1 MLGEKKQ
8 LIAKRDLY
16 TDPTFPASDTSI
28 FFDYCTPLAQFR
40 GEISW
45 LRPKDI
51 CSTPR
56 LFSNNLQDV
65 QVKQGILGDCW
76 FLCACVALQKSKY
89 LLNKVIPPG
98 QPSWTDESYQG
109 CFTCRV
115 WQFGH
120 WVEVTID
127 DRLPCL
133 GGKLCFSQCQTEDL
147 FWLPL
152 LEKAYAKVHG
162 SYEQLWAGQVADALV
177 DLTGGIAERW
187 TLKGPGRNMEK
198 EKTGMVLE
206 KAVFRKLMNLKEQCV
221 ISCSV
226 LNSRQ
231 GASELGEFHAFI
243 VIDVLSLSEVSGKE
257 IFLLRIRNPWGRRCW
272 RGPWCEG
279 GQGWSQLDPVVASE
293 LLSQIQEGEFW
304 VDEEEFFREFD
315 EITMGFP
322 VNEEGQLQ
330 SLYTEKVLYHSQ
342 NLFGSWVRGQS
353 AGGCRNNSSFPTN
366 PKFWLRVCEKS
377 EVCIALL
384 QKHRKY
390 SADWAGRIQNLTHLA
405 EENLSLTE
413 GTQGKNYQA
422 VGLHVW
428 KVEKKRFN
436 LPKTL
441 SAPPVVGTVCHSYD
455 REVHVC
461 CDLSPGFYLVVPS
474 TFLKDAVGNF
484 LLRVFSTGRISLSEL
499 KPPPTDAALCEELPA
514 GEWETVQLH
523 GCWKNGQ
530 SAGGSRNF
538 PSFHLNPCFPL
549 SIPAGPGKSS
559 VKVTLRQ
566 HCQDSKC
573 RPIGFHIFQVPNSS
587 WKPHTSSFLHL
598 EPLVSCV
605 PHCYSQEV
613 SQLCRLPAGSYVII
627 PSTYLP
633 NTEGNFTVVIAT
645 KIDRNRCGLGFQQ
658 EAHSQ
663 PGDTWTSIARS
674 KLYIFNFSCS
684 KGITKASPRPIYELI
699 WEVLY

>member
-1 MLGEKKQ
+1 MLGEKKP
-8 LIAKRDLY
+8 LMVARDLY

-51 CSTPR
+51 CSSPR

-65 QVKQGILGDCW
+65 PVKQGILGDCW

-89 LLNKVIPPG
+89 LLEKVIPPG

-133 GGKLCFSQCQTEDL
+133 GGKLCFSQCQKEDL

-187 TLKGPGRNMEK
+187 TLKGPGKSVEK

-206 KAVFRKLMNLKEQCV
+206 KAVFRRLMNLKEQCV

-243 VIDVLSLSEVSGKE
+243 VIDTLNLSEVSGKE

-272 RGPWCEG
+272 KGPWCEG
-279 GQGWSQLDPVVASE
+279 GPGWNQLDPVVASE

-315 EITMGFP
+315 EITVGFP

-366 PKFWLRVCEKS
+366 PKFWLRVCESS

-384 QKHRKY
+384 QKCRKY
-390 SADWAGRIQNLTHLA
+390 STDWAGRIQNP
-405 EENLSLTE
+405 SLTE
-413 GTQGKNYQA
+413 GIQGKNYQA

-441 SAPPVVGTVCHSYD
+441 SAPPVVG
-455 REVHVC
+455 
-461 CDLSPGFYLVVPS
+461 
-474 TFLKDAVGNF
+474 
-484 LLRVFSTGRISLSEL
+484 
-499 KPPPTDAALCEELPA
+499 
-514 GEWETVQLH
+514 
-523 GCWKNGQ
+523 
-530 SAGGSRNF
+530 
-538 PSFHLNPCFPL
+538 
-549 SIPAGPGKSS
+549 PGKSN

-566 HCQDSKC
+566 HCLDSKC
-573 RPIGFHIFQVPNSS
+573 CPIGFHIFQVPNSS
-587 WKPHTSSFLHL
+587 WKPQTTSFLHL

-613 SQLCRLPAGSYVII
+613 SRLCRLPAGSYVII

-645 KIDRNRCGLGFQQ
+645 KIDRKRIHSHETLGQVLQ
-658 EAHSQ
+658 EVSF
-663 PGDTWTSIARS
+663 TTVM
-674 KLYIFNFSCS
+674 K
-684 KGITKASPRPIYELI
+684 K
-699 WEVLY
+699 

>member
-1 MLGEKKQ
+1 MLGEKRQ
-8 LIAKRDLY
+8 LIVKRDLY

-187 TLKGPGRNMEK
+187 TLKGPERNMEK

-206 KAVFRKLMNLKEQCV
+206 KAVFRRLMNLKEQCV

-226 LNSRQ
+226 LSSRQ

-243 VIDVLSLSEVSGKE
+243 VIDMLNLSEVSGKE

-315 EITMGFP
+315 EVTMGFP

-342 NLFGSWVRGQS
+342 NLFGSWVRGRS

-390 SADWAGRIQNLTHLA
+390 SADWAGRIKNLTRLA

-441 SAPPVVGTVCHSYD
+441 SAPPVVGTICHSYD

-499 KPPPTDAALCEELPA
+499 KPPPTDAALCEEL
-514 GEWETVQLH
+514 
-523 GCWKNGQ
+523 
-530 SAGGSRNF
+530 
-538 PSFHLNPCFPL
+538 
-549 SIPAGPGKSS
+549 PAGPGKSS

-645 KIDRNRCGLGFQQ
+645 KIDRKRIHSRETLGQVLQ
-658 EAHSQ
+658 EISF
-663 PGDTWTSIARS
+663 TTVMKR
-674 KLYIFNFSCS
+674 
-684 KGITKASPRPIYELI
+684 
-699 WEVLY
+699 

>member
-8 LIAKRDLY
+8 LTVKRDLY
-16 TDPTFPASDTSI
+16 ADPTFPASDASI
-28 FFDYCTPLAQFR
+28 FFNYCTPLAQFR

-45 LRPKDI
+45 LRPQDI

-98 QPSWTDESYQG
+98 QPSWTDESYRG

-187 TLKGPGRNMEK
+187 TLKDPGRNVEK
-198 EKTGMVLE
+198 EKTGMVLKKE
-206 KAVFRKLMNLKEQCV
+206 LFRRLMNLKEQCV

-243 VIDVLSLSEVSGKE
+243 VIDMLNLSEVSGKE
-257 IFLLRIRNPWGRRCW
+257 IVLLRIRNPWGRRCW
-272 RGPWCEG
+272 KGPWCEG

-322 VNEEGQLQ
+322 INEEGQLQ

-390 SADWAGRIQNLTHLA
+390 SADWAGRIQNLTHLV
-405 EENLSLTE
+405 EKNLSLTE
-413 GTQGKNYQA
+413 GMQVKNYQA

-441 SAPPVVGTVCHSYD
+441 SAPPVVGTICHSYD

-461 CDLSPGFYLVVPS
+461 CDLSPGYYLVVPS
-474 TFLKDAVGNF
+474 TFLKDAVGHF
-484 LLRVFSTGRISLSEL
+484 LLRVFSTGRISLSEV
-499 KPPPTDAALCEELPA
+499 KPPPPDAALSEELPA
-514 GEWETVQLH
+514 GEWETVQLQ

-538 PSFHLNPCFPL
+538 PSFHINPCFPL

-587 WKPHTSSFLHL
+587 WKPNTSSFLHL

-645 KIDRNRCGLGFQQ
+645 KIDRKRIHSRETLGQVLQ
-658 EAHSQ
+658 EVSF
-663 PGDTWTSIARS
+663 TTVM
-674 KLYIFNFSCS
+674 K
-684 KGITKASPRPIYELI
+684 K
-699 WEVLY
+699 

>member
-8 LIAKRDLY
+8 LIVKRDLY

-28 FFDYCTPLAQFR
+28 FFDYSTPLAQFR

-56 LFSNNLQDV
+56 LFSSNLQDV

-89 LLNKVIPPG
+89 VLNKVIPPG
-98 QPSWTDESYQG
+98 QPSWTDETYQG

-187 TLKGPGRNMEK
+187 TLKSPGRNMEK
-198 EKTGMVLE
+198 EKSGMVLE
-206 KAVFRKLMNLKEQCV
+206 KDVFRRLMNLKEQCV
-221 ISCSV
+221 ITCSV
-226 LNSRQ
+226 LDSRQ

-243 VIDVLSLSEVSGKE
+243 VIDMLNVSEVSGKE

-279 GQGWSQLDPVVASE
+279 GQGWSQLDPVIASK

-330 SLYTEKVLYHSQ
+330 SLSTGKVLYHSQ

-390 SADWAGRIQNLTHLA
+390 HADWAGRIKNLTHLV

-413 GTQGKNYQA
+413 GIQGKNYQA

-441 SAPPVVGTVCHSYD
+441 STPPVVGTVCHSYD

-499 KPPPTDAALCEELPA
+499 KPPPTDSTLCEEL
-514 GEWETVQLH
+514 
-523 GCWKNGQ
+523 
-530 SAGGSRNF
+530 
-538 PSFHLNPCFPL
+538 
-549 SIPAGPGKSS
+549 PAGPGKSS

-566 HCQDSKC
+566 HCQNSKC

-613 SQLCRLPAGSYVII
+613 SQLCRLPAGSYLII

-633 NTEGNFTVVIAT
+633 DTEGDFTVVIAT
-645 KIDRNRCGLGFQQ
+645 KIDRKRI
-658 EAHSQ
+658 HSQ
-663 PGDTWTSIARS
+663 ETLGQVLQENQHCTANHNVPQFLKNTSEEYVHVLIQATSFGRKPGNVGHTSRTPKYTGIEKVQACI
-674 KLYIFNFSCS
+674 LHCQSCC
-684 KGITKASPRPIYELI
+684 
-699 WEVLY
+699 

>member
-1 MLGEKKQ
+1 MLGETKPVVV
-8 LIAKRDLY
+8 KRDLY
-16 TDPTFPASDTSI
+16 TDPAFPASDTSL
-28 FFDYCTPLAQFR
+28 FFDCCTPLAQFR
-40 GEISW
+40 GQISW

-98 QPSWTDESYQG
+98 QPSWADDSYRG

-115 WQFGH
+115 WQFGR
-120 WVEVTID
+120 WVDVTID

-187 TLKGPGRNMEK
+187 TLKGPGRNVEK
-198 EKTGMVLE
+198 EKTGTVLE
-206 KAVFRKLMNLKEQCV
+206 KAVFRRLMNLKEQCV

-226 LNSRQ
+226 LDSRQ
-231 GASELGEFHAFI
+231 GTSERGEFHAFI
-243 VIDVLSLSEVSGKE
+243 VIDVLNLSEASGRE

-272 RGPWCEG
+272 SGPWCEG
-279 GQGWSQLDPVVASE
+279 GQGWSRLDPAVASE

-330 SLYTEKVLYHSQ
+330 SLYSEKVLYHSQ

-384 QKHRKY
+384 QKHREY
-390 SADWAGRIQNLTHLA
+390 RADWAGRRRNLAHLA
-405 EENLSLTE
+405 EEKLCLTE
-413 GTQGKNYQA
+413 GIQGKNYQA

-461 CDLSPGFYLVVPS
+461 SDLSPGFYLVVPS

-499 KPPPTDAALCEELPA
+499 KPPPRDAALCEELP
-514 GEWETVQLH
+514 
-523 GCWKNGQ
+523 
-530 SAGGSRNF
+530 
-538 PSFHLNPCFPL
+538 P
-549 SIPAGPGKSS
+549 GPGKSS

-573 RPIGFHIFQVPNSS
+573 RPIGFHIFQVPDSS
-587 WKPHTSSFLHL
+587 WEPHSSYVQL

-605 PHCYSQEV
+605 PHCHAQEV
-613 SQLCRLPAGSYVII
+613 TRLCQLPAGSYVIV

-633 NTEGNFTVVIAT
+633 NTEGSFTVVIAT
-645 KIDRNRCGLGFQQ
+645 KIDRKHIHSRETLGQVLQ
-658 EAHSQ
+658 EMSF
-663 PGDTWTSIARS
+663 TTIMKR
-674 KLYIFNFSCS
+674 
-684 KGITKASPRPIYELI
+684 
-699 WEVLY
+699 

>member
-8 LIAKRDLY
+8 LMVKRDLY

-51 CSTPR
+51 CSSPR
-56 LFSNNLQDV
+56 LFSNNVQDV

-187 TLKGPGRNMEK
+187 TLKDPGKNMEK

-206 KAVFRKLMNLKEQCV
+206 KAVFRRLMNLKEQCV

-243 VIDVLSLSEVSGKE
+243 VIDTLNLFEVSGKE

-272 RGPWCEG
+272 KGPWCEG
-279 GQGWSQLDPVVASE
+279 GQGWNQLDPVVASE
-293 LLSQIQEGEFW
+293 LLSQIGEGEFW

-322 VNEEGQLQ
+322 VNEEGRLQ

-366 PKFWLRVCEKS
+366 PKFWLRVCETS

-390 SADWAGRIQNLTHLA
+390 STDWAGRIQNPTHLA
-405 EENLSLTE
+405 EENPSLTE
-413 GTQGKNYQA
+413 GIQGKNYQA

-441 SAPPVVGTVCHSYD
+441 SAPPVVGTICHSYD

-538 PSFHLNPCFPL
+538 PSFHINPCFPL
-549 SIPAGPGKSS
+549 SVPAGPGKSS
-559 VKVTLRQ
+559 VKVTLHQ

-573 RPIGFHIFQVPNSS
+573 RPIGFHIFQ
-587 WKPHTSSFLHL
+587 
-598 EPLVSCV
+598 
-605 PHCYSQEV
+605 EV
-613 SQLCRLPAGSYVII
+613 SRLCRLPAGRYVII

-645 KIDRNRCGLGFQQ
+645 KIDRKRIQSQETLGQVLQEVGHTSRTIKIHWSKESPGLYLTLPVLLLSTLPR
-658 EAHSQ
+658 A
-663 PGDTWTSIARS
+663 
-674 KLYIFNFSCS
+674 LYGTMQMVC
-684 KGITKASPRPIYELI
+684 
-699 WEVLY
+699 

>member
-8 LIAKRDLY
+8 LIVKRDLY

-45 LRPKDI
+45 LRPQDI

-187 TLKGPGRNMEK
+187 TLKGPERNMEK

-206 KAVFRKLMNLKEQCV
+206 KAVFRRLMNLKEQCV

-226 LNSRQ
+226 LSSRQ

-243 VIDVLSLSEVSGKE
+243 VIDMLSVSEVSGKE

-315 EITMGFP
+315 EVTMGFP

-342 NLFGSWVRGQS
+342 NLFGSWVRGRS

-390 SADWAGRIQNLTHLA
+390 SADWAGRIKNLSRLA
-405 EENLSLTE
+405 EGNLSLTE

-441 SAPPVVGTVCHSYD
+441 STPPVVGTICHSYD

-499 KPPPTDAALCEELPA
+499 KPPPTDAALCEEL
-514 GEWETVQLH
+514 
-523 GCWKNGQ
+523 
-530 SAGGSRNF
+530 
-538 PSFHLNPCFPL
+538 
-549 SIPAGPGKSS
+549 PAGPGKSS

-645 KIDRNRCGLGFQQ
+645 KIDRKRIHSRETLGQVLQ
-658 EAHSQ
+658 EISF
-663 PGDTWTSIARS
+663 TTVMKR
-674 KLYIFNFSCS
+674 
-684 KGITKASPRPIYELI
+684 
-699 WEVLY
+699 

>member
-8 LIAKRDLY
+8 LIVKRDLY

-28 FFDYCTPLAQFR
+28 FFDFSTPLAQFR

-56 LFSNNLQDV
+56 LFSSNLQDV

-187 TLKGPGRNMEK
+187 TLKSPGRNMEK
-198 EKTGMVLE
+198 EKSGIVLE
-206 KAVFRKLMNLKEQCV
+206 KDVFRRLMNLKEQCV

-226 LNSRQ
+226 LDSRQ

-243 VIDVLSLSEVSGKE
+243 VIDMLNLSEVSGKE

-279 GQGWSQLDPVVASE
+279 GQGWSQLDPVVASK

-322 VNEEGQLQ
+322 VNAEGQLQ
-330 SLYTEKVLYHSQ
+330 SLSTGQVLYHSQ

-384 QKHRKY
+384 QKRRKY
-390 SADWAGRIQNLTHLA
+390 HADWAGRIKNLTHLA
-405 EENLSLTE
+405 EENLPLTE
-413 GTQGKNYQA
+413 GIQGKNYQA

-441 SAPPVVGTVCHSYD
+441 STPPVVGTVCHSYD

-499 KPPPTDAALCEELPA
+499 KPPPADDTLCEEL
-514 GEWETVQLH
+514 
-523 GCWKNGQ
+523 
-530 SAGGSRNF
+530 
-538 PSFHLNPCFPL
+538 
-549 SIPAGPGKSS
+549 PAGPGKSS

-587 WKPHTSSFLHL
+587 WKPRTSSFLHL

-613 SQLCRLPAGSYVII
+613 SQLCRLPAGSYLII

-633 NTEGNFTVVIAT
+633 DTEGDFTVVIAT
-645 KIDRNRCGLGFQQ
+645 KIDRKRIQSRETLGQVLQ
-658 EAHSQ
+658 ENQHCTARHNVPQVLKDTSEEYVHVLIRATSFERK
-663 PGDTWTSIARS
+663 PGNAFLQHQNSCVILTVWYLTKHICR
-674 KLYIFNFSCS
+674 KLSNSMS
-684 KGITKASPRPIYELI
+684 NLLLP
-699 WEVLY
+699 

>member
-8 LIAKRDLY
+8 LIVKRDLY

-206 KAVFRKLMNLKEQCV
+206 KAVFRRLMNLKEQCV

-226 LNSRQ
+226 LSSRQ

-243 VIDVLSLSEVSGKE
+243 VIDILNLSEVSGKE

-315 EITMGFP
+315 EVTMGFP

-342 NLFGSWVRGQS
+342 NLFGSWVRGRS

-390 SADWAGRIQNLTHLA
+390 SADWAGRIKNLTCLA

-441 SAPPVVGTVCHSYD
+441 SAPPVVGTICHSYD

-499 KPPPTDAALCEELPA
+499 KPPPTDAALCEEL
-514 GEWETVQLH
+514 
-523 GCWKNGQ
+523 
-530 SAGGSRNF
+530 
-538 PSFHLNPCFPL
+538 
-549 SIPAGPGKSS
+549 PAGPGKSS

-645 KIDRNRCGLGFQQ
+645 KIDRKRIHSRETLGQVLQ
-658 EAHSQ
+658 EISF
-663 PGDTWTSIARS
+663 TTVMKR
-674 KLYIFNFSCS
+674 
-684 KGITKASPRPIYELI
+684 
-699 WEVLY
+699 

>member
-1 MLGEKKQ
+1 MLGETKPVVV
-8 LIAKRDLY
+8 KRDLY
-16 TDPTFPASDTSI
+16 TDPAFPASDTSL
-28 FFDYCTPLAQFR
+28 FFDCCTPLAQFR
-40 GEISW
+40 GQISW

-98 QPSWTDESYQG
+98 QPSWADDSYRG

-115 WQFGH
+115 WQFGR
-120 WVEVTID
+120 WVDVTID

-187 TLKGPGRNMEK
+187 TLKGPGRNVEK
-198 EKTGMVLE
+198 EKTGTVLE
-206 KAVFRKLMNLKEQCV
+206 KAVFRRLMNLKEQCV

-226 LNSRQ
+226 LDSRQ
-231 GASELGEFHAFI
+231 GTSERGEFHAFI
-243 VIDVLSLSEVSGKE
+243 VIDVLNLSEASGRE

-272 RGPWCEG
+272 SGPWCEG
-279 GQGWSQLDPVVASE
+279 GQGWSRLDPAVASE

-330 SLYTEKVLYHSQ
+330 SLYSEKVLYHSQ

-384 QKHRKY
+384 QKHREY
-390 SADWAGRIQNLTHLA
+390 RADWAGRRRNLAHLA
-405 EENLSLTE
+405 EEKLCLTE
-413 GTQGKNYQA
+413 GIQGKNYQA

-461 CDLSPGFYLVVPS
+461 SDLSPGFYLVVPS

-499 KPPPTDAALCEELPA
+499 KPPPRDAALCEELP
-514 GEWETVQLH
+514 
-523 GCWKNGQ
+523 
-530 SAGGSRNF
+530 
-538 PSFHLNPCFPL
+538 P
-549 SIPAGPGKSS
+549 GPGKSS

-573 RPIGFHIFQVPNSS
+573 RPIGFHIFQERPPDRGGTQSAVKN
-587 WKPHTSSFLHL
+587 KCIRLQRGRVRLENRKSF
-598 EPLVSCV
+598 
-605 PHCYSQEV
+605 
-613 SQLCRLPAGSYVII
+613 
-627 PSTYLP
+627 
-633 NTEGNFTVVIAT
+633 
-645 KIDRNRCGLGFQQ
+645 
-658 EAHSQ
+658 
-663 PGDTWTSIARS
+663 
-674 KLYIFNFSCS
+674 
-684 KGITKASPRPIYELI
+684 
-699 WEVLY
+699 

>member
-8 LIAKRDLY
+8 LMVARDLY

-28 FFDYCTPLAQFR
+28 FFNYCTPLAQFR

-51 CSTPR
+51 CSSPR

-187 TLKGPGRNMEK
+187 TLKGPGKNVEK
-198 EKTGMVLE
+198 GKTGMVLE
-206 KAVFRKLMNLKEQCV
+206 KAMFRRLMNLKEQCV

-243 VIDVLSLSEVSGKE
+243 VIDTLNLSEVSGKE

-272 RGPWCEG
+272 KGPWCEG
-279 GQGWSQLDPVVASE
+279 GQGWNQLDPVIASE

-315 EITMGFP
+315 EITVGFP

-366 PKFWLRVCEKS
+366 PKFWLRVWESS

-390 SADWAGRIQNLTHLA
+390 STDWAGRIQHPTRLA
-405 EENLSLTE
+405 EENPSLTE
-413 GTQGKNYQA
+413 GIQGKNYQA

-484 LLRVFSTGRISLSEL
+484 LLRVFSTGRISLRTREKQCESH
-499 KPPPTDAALCEELPA
+499 PPSALP
-514 GEWETVQLH
+514 
-523 GCWKNGQ
+523 GQ
-530 SAGGSRNF
+530 QVLSYRF
-538 PSFHLNPCFPL
+538 PYFPG
-549 SIPAGPGKSS
+549 A
-559 VKVTLRQ
+559 
-566 HCQDSKC
+566 
-573 RPIGFHIFQVPNSS
+573 
-587 WKPHTSSFLHL
+587 
-598 EPLVSCV
+598 
-605 PHCYSQEV
+605 
-613 SQLCRLPAGSYVII
+613 
-627 PSTYLP
+627 
-633 NTEGNFTVVIAT
+633 
-645 KIDRNRCGLGFQQ
+645 
-658 EAHSQ
+658 
-663 PGDTWTSIARS
+663 
-674 KLYIFNFSCS
+674 
-684 KGITKASPRPIYELI
+684 
-699 WEVLY
+699 

>member
-1 MLGEKKQ
+1 MKMLGDTVQSATKGN
-8 LIAKRDLY
+8 LY
-16 TDPTFPASDTSI
+16 KDPTFPARDTSI
-28 FFDYCTPLAQFR
+28 FFNYSTPLSQFR

-45 LRPKDI
+45 LRPQEI
-51 CSTPR
+51 CSTPH
-56 LFSNNLQDV
+56 LFSDNMQEV

-89 LLNKVIPPG
+89 LLTKVIPPG
-98 QPSWTDESYQG
+98 QPSWTDETYTG
-109 CFTCRV
+109 CFTCQV

-133 GGKLCFSQCQTEDL
+133 GGKLCFSHCQAEDV

-152 LEKAYAKVHG
+152 LEKVYAKVHG

-177 DLTGGIAERW
+177 DLTGGLTERW
-187 TLKGPGRNMEK
+187 TLKDPGRSMER
-198 EKTGMVLE
+198 ERPGRVLE
-206 KAVFRKLMNLKEQCV
+206 KMVFRRLMNLKERCV

-226 LNSRQ
+226 LSSRQ

-243 VIDVLSLSEVSGKE
+243 VIDMLDLSRISGKE
-257 IFLLRIRNPWGRRCW
+257 IILLRIRNPWGRRCW
-272 RGPWCEG
+272 KGPWREG

-304 VDEEEFFREFD
+304 VEEEEFFKEFD
-315 EITMGFP
+315 EITIGFP
-322 VNEEGQLQ
+322 VTEEGQLQ
-330 SLYTEKVLYHSQ
+330 SLYTEKVLSHTQ
-342 NLFGSWVRGQS
+342 NLCGSWVKGQS
-353 AGGCRNNSSFPTN
+353 AGGCRNNSSFPIN
-366 PKFWLRVCEKS
+366 PKFWLRVCEQS

-384 QKHRKY
+384 QKPRKY
-390 SADWAGRIQNLTHLA
+390 GADWAGRIRNLTHIA
-405 EENLSLTE
+405 EEGPFLTE
-413 GTQGKNYQA
+413 GIQGKNYQA

-428 KVEKKRFN
+428 KVEKRRFN

-441 SAPPVVGTVCHSYD
+441 SAPPVVGTICHSYD
-455 REVHVC
+455 REVHLR
-461 CDLSPGFYLVVPS
+461 CDLVPGYYLIVPS
-474 TFLKDAVGNF
+474 TFLKDAERDF
-484 LLRVFSTGRISLSEL
+484 LLRVFSTGRISLSEI
-499 KPPPTDAALCEELPA
+499 KPPTTDAALCEELPP
-514 GEWETVQLH
+514 GEWETVQLQ

-538 PSFHLNPCFPL
+538 PSFHTNPCFPL
-549 SIPAGPGKSS
+549 SISAGTGEHS

-573 RPIGFHIFQVPNSS
+573 HPIGFHIFQVPKSS

-598 EPLVSCV
+598 KPLVSCV

-613 SQLCRLPAGSYVII
+613 SQLCRLSSGNYVIV

-633 NTEGNFTVVIAT
+633 NTEGNFTVVITT
-645 KIDRNRCGLGFQQ
+645 KIDRKRIQSQETLGQILQ
-658 EAHSQ
+658 EVSFTAVMK
-663 PGDTWTSIARS
+663 R
-674 KLYIFNFSCS
+674 
-684 KGITKASPRPIYELI
+684 
-699 WEVLY
+699 

>member
-8 LIAKRDLY
+8 LVVKRDLY

-177 DLTGGIAERW
+177 DLTGGVAERW
-187 TLKGPGRNMEK
+187 TLKGPGSNMEK
-198 EKTGMVLE
+198 EKAGMVLE
-206 KAVFRKLMNLKEQCV
+206 KAVFRRLMNLKEQCV

-243 VIDVLSLSEVSGKE
+243 VIDMLNLSEVSGKE

-342 NLFGSWVRGQS
+342 NLFGSWVRGRS

-390 SADWAGRIQNLTHLA
+390 SADWAGRIKNLTHLA

-474 TFLKDAVGNF
+474 TFLKDAIGNF

-514 GEWETVQLH
+514 G
-523 GCWKNGQ
+523 
-530 SAGGSRNF
+530 
-538 PSFHLNPCFPL
+538 
-549 SIPAGPGKSS
+549 PGKSS

-573 RPIGFHIFQVPNSS
+573 RPIGFHIFQVPDSS

-645 KIDRNRCGLGFQQ
+645 KIDRKRIHSRETLGQVLQ
-658 EAHSQ
+658 ENQHCTANHNVPQFFKNTSEEYVHVLTQ
-663 PGDTWTSIARS
+663 AAVFEENQKTYVHNEIIFGGAGIQAYRITSGDQRGKHRGK
-674 KLYIFNFSCS
+674 KLESFF
-684 KGITKASPRPIYELI
+684 R
-699 WEVLY
+699 

>member
-1 MLGEKKQ
+1 MLGETKPVVV
-8 LIAKRDLY
+8 KRDLY
-16 TDPTFPASDTSI
+16 TDPAFPASDTSL
-28 FFDYCTPLAQFR
+28 FFDCCTPLAQFR
-40 GEISW
+40 GQISW
-45 LRPKDI
+45 LRPKVSVKDI

-56 LFSNNLQDV
+56 LFSNNPQDV

-98 QPSWTDESYQG
+98 QPSWADDSYRG

-115 WQFGH
+115 WQFGR
-120 WVEVTID
+120 WVDVTID

-187 TLKGPGRNMEK
+187 TLKGPGRNVEK
-198 EKTGMVLE
+198 EKTGTVLE
-206 KAVFRKLMNLKEQCV
+206 KAVFRRLMNLKEQCV

-226 LNSRQ
+226 LDSRQ
-231 GASELGEFHAFI
+231 GTSERGEFHAFI
-243 VIDVLSLSEVSGKE
+243 VIDVLNLSEASGRE

-272 RGPWCEG
+272 SGPWCEG
-279 GQGWSQLDPVVASE
+279 GQGWSRLDPAVASE

-330 SLYTEKVLYHSQ
+330 SLYSEKVLYHSQ

-384 QKHRKY
+384 QKHREY
-390 SADWAGRIQNLTHLA
+390 RADWAGRRRNLAHLA
-405 EENLSLTE
+405 EEKLCLTE
-413 GTQGKNYQA
+413 GIQGKNYQA

-461 CDLSPGFYLVVPS
+461 SDLSPGFYLVVPS

-499 KPPPTDAALCEELPA
+499 KPPPRDAALCEELP
-514 GEWETVQLH
+514 
-523 GCWKNGQ
+523 
-530 SAGGSRNF
+530 
-538 PSFHLNPCFPL
+538 P
-549 SIPAGPGKSS
+549 GPGKSS

-573 RPIGFHIFQVPNSS
+573 RPIGFHIFQVPDSS
-587 WKPHTSSFLHL
+587 WEPHSSYVQL

-605 PHCYSQEV
+605 PHCHAQEV
-613 SQLCRLPAGSYVII
+613 TRLCQLPPGSYVIV

-633 NTEGNFTVVIAT
+633 NTEGSFTVVIAT
-645 KIDRNRCGLGFQQ
+645 KIDRKHIHSRETLGQVLQ
-658 EAHSQ
+658 EMSF
-663 PGDTWTSIARS
+663 TTIMKR
-674 KLYIFNFSCS
+674 
-684 KGITKASPRPIYELI
+684 
-699 WEVLY
+699 

>member
-8 LIAKRDLY
+8 LIVKRDLY

-187 TLKGPGRNMEK
+187 TLKGPERNMEK

-206 KAVFRKLMNLKEQCV
+206 KAVFRRLMNLKEQCV

-226 LNSRQ
+226 LSSRQ

-243 VIDVLSLSEVSGKE
+243 VIDMLSLSEVSGKE

-315 EITMGFP
+315 EVTMGFP

-342 NLFGSWVRGQS
+342 NLFGSWVRGRS

-390 SADWAGRIQNLTHLA
+390 SADWAGRIKNLSCLA
-405 EENLSLTE
+405 EGNLSLTE

-441 SAPPVVGTVCHSYD
+441 SAPPVVGTICHSYD

-499 KPPPTDAALCEELPA
+499 KPPPTDAALCEEL
-514 GEWETVQLH
+514 
-523 GCWKNGQ
+523 
-530 SAGGSRNF
+530 
-538 PSFHLNPCFPL
+538 
-549 SIPAGPGKSS
+549 PAGPGKSS

-633 NTEGNFTVVIAT
+633 NTEGNFTVVVAT
-645 KIDRNRCGLGFQQ
+645 KIDRKRIHSRETLGQVLQ
-658 EAHSQ
+658 EISF
-663 PGDTWTSIARS
+663 TTVMKR
-674 KLYIFNFSCS
+674 
-684 KGITKASPRPIYELI
+684 
-699 WEVLY
+699 

>member
-8 LIAKRDLY
+8 LIVKRDLY

-28 FFDYCTPLAQFR
+28 FFDFSTPLAQFR

-56 LFSNNLQDV
+56 LFSSNLQDV

-187 TLKGPGRNMEK
+187 TLKRPGRNMEK
-198 EKTGMVLE
+198 EKSGMVLE
-206 KAVFRKLMNLKEQCV
+206 KDVFRRLMNLKEQCV

-226 LNSRQ
+226 LDSRQ
-231 GASELGEFHAFI
+231 GASEVGEFHAFV
-243 VIDVLSLSEVSGKE
+243 VIDMLNLSEVSGKD

-279 GQGWSQLDPVVASE
+279 GQGWSQVDPVVASK

-330 SLYTEKVLYHSQ
+330 SLSTGKVLYHSQ

-390 SADWAGRIQNLTHLA
+390 HADWAGRIKNVTHLA
-405 EENLSLTE
+405 EENLPLTE
-413 GTQGKNYQA
+413 GIQGKNYQA

-441 SAPPVVGTVCHSYD
+441 STPPVVGTVCHSYD

-499 KPPPTDAALCEELPA
+499 KPPPTDDTLCEEL
-514 GEWETVQLH
+514 
-523 GCWKNGQ
+523 
-530 SAGGSRNF
+530 
-538 PSFHLNPCFPL
+538 
-549 SIPAGPGKSS
+549 PAGPGKSS

-613 SQLCRLPAGSYVII
+613 SQLCRLPAGSYLII

-633 NTEGNFTVVIAT
+633 DTEGDFTVVIAT
-645 KIDRNRCGLGFQQ
+645 KIDRKRIQSRETLGQVLQ
-658 EAHSQ
+658 ENQHCTANHIVPQFLKNTSEGYVHVLIRATRFGRK
-663 PGDTWTSIARS
+663 PGNVCA
-674 KLYIFNFSCS
+674 
-684 KGITKASPRPIYELI
+684 
-699 WEVLY
+699 

>member
-8 LIAKRDLY
+8 LIVKRELY

-51 CSTPR
+51 CSAPR

-187 TLKGPGRNMEK
+187 TLKDPGRNIEK

-206 KAVFRKLMNLKEQCV
+206 KAVFRRLMNLKEQCV

-226 LNSRQ
+226 LNSRK

-243 VIDVLSLSEVSGKE
+243 VIDMLNVSEVSGKE

-279 GQGWSQLDPVVASE
+279 GQGWNQLDPAVALE

-304 VDEEEFFREFD
+304 VDEEEFYREFD

-390 SADWAGRIQNLTHLA
+390 SADWAGRIQNLTRLA

-514 GEWETVQLH
+514 G
-523 GCWKNGQ
+523 
-530 SAGGSRNF
+530 
-538 PSFHLNPCFPL
+538 
-549 SIPAGPGKSS
+549 PGKSS

-587 WKPHTSSFLHL
+587 WKPDTSSFLHL
-598 EPLVSCV
+598 EPVVSCV

-613 SQLCRLPAGSYVII
+613 SQLCRLPAGSYVVI

-633 NTEGNFTVVIAT
+633 NTEGSFTVVIAT
-645 KIDRNRCGLGFQQ
+645 KIDRKRIHSRETLGQVLQ
-658 EAHSQ
+658 EISF
-663 PGDTWTSIARS
+663 TTVMKR
-674 KLYIFNFSCS
+674 
-684 KGITKASPRPIYELI
+684 
-699 WEVLY
+699 

>member
-1 MLGEKKQ
+1 MLGEKNQ
-8 LIAKRDLY
+8 DIVKRDLY
-16 TDPTFPASDTSI
+16 IDPTFPASDTSI
-28 FFDYCTPLAQFR
+28 FFDYCTPLSQFR

-51 CSTPR
+51 CSSPR
-56 LFSNNLQDV
+56 LFSNDLQDV

-109 CFTCRV
+109 CFTCRI

-187 TLKGPGRNMEK
+187 TLKDPGRNAEK
-198 EKTGMVLE
+198 EKTGLVLE
-206 KAVFRKLMNLKEQCV
+206 KAVFRRLMNLKEQCV
-221 ISCSV
+221 ISCAV

-231 GASELGEFHAFI
+231 GTSELGEFHAFI
-243 VIDVLSLSEVSGKE
+243 VIDTLNLSEVSGKE
-257 IFLLRIRNPWGRRCW
+257 VFLLRIRNPWGRRCW
-272 RGPWCEG
+272 KGPWCEG
-279 GQGWSQLDPVVASE
+279 GQGWNQLDPVLASQ

-304 VDEEEFFREFD
+304 VDEDEFFREFD

-330 SLYTEKVLYHSQ
+330 SLYTEKVLHHSQ

-390 SADWAGRIQNLTHLA
+390 SADWAGRIQKLTDLV

-413 GTQGKNYQA
+413 GRQRKNYQA

-499 KPPPTDAALCEELPA
+499 KLPPTNAALCEELPA
-514 GEWETVQLH
+514 GQ
-523 GCWKNGQ
+523 
-530 SAGGSRNF
+530 
-538 PSFHLNPCFPL
+538 
-549 SIPAGPGKSS
+549 GKSS
-559 VKVTLRQ
+559 VKITLRQ

-598 EPLVSCV
+598 EPLISCV

-613 SQLCRLPAGSYVII
+613 SQLCRLPAGNY
-627 PSTYLP
+627 
-633 NTEGNFTVVIAT
+633 
-645 KIDRNRCGLGFQQ
+645 
-658 EAHSQ
+658 EADSQ
-663 PGDTWTSIARS
+663 PGDTWTGIAR
-674 KLYIFNFSCS
+674 NFVYNCDEKIIWKSHAVLLRNIR
-684 KGITKASPRPIYELI
+684 KVRNASPLTIVSFKWNNKMLSAQLIFHWYELSGLQSLLCKNTSLI
-699 WEVLY
+699 M

>member
-8 LIAKRDLY
+8 LIAKRELY

-187 TLKGPGRNMEK
+187 TLKCPGRNMGK

-243 VIDVLSLSEVSGKE
+243 VIDMLSLSEVSGKE

-474 TFLKDAVGNF
+474 TFLKDAAGNF

-499 KPPPTDAALCEELPA
+499 KPPPTDAAVCEELP
-514 GEWETVQLH
+514 
-523 GCWKNGQ
+523 
-530 SAGGSRNF
+530 S
-538 PSFHLNPCFPL
+538 
-549 SIPAGPGKSS
+549 GPGKSS

-645 KIDRNRCGLGFQQ
+645 KIDRKRIHSRETLGQVLQ
-658 EAHSQ
+658 EISF
-663 PGDTWTSIARS
+663 TTVMKR
-674 KLYIFNFSCS
+674 
-684 KGITKASPRPIYELI
+684 
-699 WEVLY
+699 

>member
-1 MLGEKKQ
+1 MGRAGLTVRRE
-8 LIAKRDLY
+8 LY
-16 TDPTFPASDTSI
+16 TDPAFPASDTSI
-28 FFDYCTPLAQFR
+28 FFDSCTPLAQFR

-45 LRPKDI
+45 LRPQDI
-51 CSTPR
+51 CSAPR

-89 LLNKVIPPG
+89 LLNKVFPPG
-98 QPSWTDESYQG
+98 QPSWADELYQG
-109 CFTCRV
+109 RFTCHV

-120 WVEVTID
+120 WVRGV
-127 DRLPCL
+127 C
-133 GGKLCFSQCQTEDL
+133 GKLLRFILRTNNKNHPD
-147 FWLPL
+147 
-152 LEKAYAKVHG
+152 
-162 SYEQLWAGQVADALV
+162 
-177 DLTGGIAERW
+177 
-187 TLKGPGRNMEK
+187 
-198 EKTGMVLE
+198 
-206 KAVFRKLMNLKEQCV
+206 
-221 ISCSV
+221 
-226 LNSRQ
+226 
-231 GASELGEFHAFI
+231 ELGEFHAFI
-243 VIDVLSLSEVSGKE
+243 VTDMLNLSEVSGKE
-257 IFLLRIRNPWGRRCW
+257 IILLRIRNPWGRRCW

-279 GQGWSQLDPVVASE
+279 GEGWSQLDPVVASE

-315 EITMGFP
+315 EITVGFP

-330 SLYTEKVLYHSQ
+330 SLYTEKVLYHSR

-390 SADWAGRIQNLTHLA
+390 SADWAGRINNLTRLV
-405 EENLSLTE
+405 EENLALTE
-413 GTQGKNYQA
+413 GIQGKKYQA

-461 CDLSPGFYLVVPS
+461 CDLSPGYYLVVPS
-474 TFLKDAVGNF
+474 TFLKDAVGHF
-484 LLRVFSTGRISLSEL
+484 LLRVFSTGRISLSEI
-499 KPPPTDAALCEELPA
+499 KPPPTDAALTEELPG
-514 GEWETVQLH
+514 GEWETLQLE

-538 PSFHLNPCFPL
+538 PSFHINPCLPL
-549 SIPAGPGKSS
+549 SVPAGPGKSS
-559 VKVTLRQ
+559 VKITLRQ

-587 WKPHTSSFLHL
+587 WKPNTSSFLHL

-613 SQLCRLPAGSYVII
+613 SRLCRLPAGSYVII

-633 NTEGNFTVVIAT
+633 NTEGSFTVIIAT
-645 KIDRNRCGLGFQQ
+645 KIDR
-658 EAHSQ
+658 
-663 PGDTWTSIARS
+663 
-674 KLYIFNFSCS
+674 
-684 KGITKASPRPIYELI
+684 
-699 WEVLY
+699 

>member
-8 LIAKRDLY
+8 LILKRDLY
-16 TDPTFPASDTSI
+16 TDPTFPANDTSI
-28 FFDYCTPLAQFR
+28 FFDYCTPLAEFR

-98 QPSWTDESYQG
+98 QPSWTDKLYQG

-152 LEKAYAKVHG
+152 LEKAYAKYVNTVIEGSQGRVHG

-187 TLKGPGRNMEK
+187 TLKGPGRNTEK

-206 KAVFRKLMNLKEQCV
+206 KAVFRRLMNLKEQCV

-243 VIDVLSLSEVSGKE
+243 VIDMLNLSEVSGKE

-315 EITMGFP
+315 EVIMSFP

-390 SADWAGRIQNLTHLA
+390 STDWAGRIKNLTHLA

-413 GTQGKNYQA
+413 GIQGKNYQA

-441 SAPPVVGTVCHSYD
+441 SAPPVVGTICHSYD

-461 CDLSPGFYLVVPS
+461 CDLSPGFYLLVPS
-474 TFLKDAVGNF
+474 TFLKGAVGNF

-514 GEWETVQLH
+514 G
-523 GCWKNGQ
+523 
-530 SAGGSRNF
+530 
-538 PSFHLNPCFPL
+538 
-549 SIPAGPGKSS
+549 PGKSS

-573 RPIGFHIFQVPNSS
+573 HPIGFHIFQVPNSS
-587 WKPHTSSFLHL
+587 WKPHTTSFLHL

-633 NTEGNFTVVIAT
+633 STEGDFTVVIAT
-645 KIDRNRCGLGFQQ
+645 KIDRKRIHSRETLGQVLQ
-658 EAHSQ
+658 EISF
-663 PGDTWTSIARS
+663 TTVMTR
-674 KLYIFNFSCS
+674 
-684 KGITKASPRPIYELI
+684 
-699 WEVLY
+699 

>member
-1 MLGEKKQ
+1 MLGETKQ
-8 LIAKRDLY
+8 LMVRRELY
-16 TDPTFPASDTSI
+16 TDPAFPASDASI
-28 FFDYCTPLAQFR
+28 FFDSCTPLARFR

-45 LRPKDI
+45 LRPQDI

-89 LLNKVIPPG
+89 LLNKVFPPG
-98 QPSWTDESYQG
+98 QPSWADELYQG
-109 CFTCRV
+109 RFTCHV

-187 TLKGPGRNMEK
+187 ALKDPARNTGK
-198 EKTGMVLE
+198 EKSGMVLKKE
-206 KAVFRKLMNLKEQCV
+206 VFRRLMVLKEQCV

-243 VIDVLSLSEVSGKE
+243 VTDMLNLSEVSGKE
-257 IFLLRIRNPWGRRCW
+257 IILLRIRNPWGRRCW

-279 GQGWSQLDPVVASE
+279 GEGWSQLDPMVASE

-315 EITMGFP
+315 EITVGFP

-330 SLYTEKVLYHSQ
+330 SLYTEKVLYHSR

-390 SADWAGRIQNLTHLA
+390 SADWAGRIKNLTRLVD
-405 EENLSLTE
+405 ENLSLTE
-413 GTQGKNYQA
+413 GMQGKKYQA

-461 CDLSPGFYLVVPS
+461 CDLSPGYYLVVPS
-474 TFLKDAVGNF
+474 TFLKDAVGHF
-484 LLRVFSTGRISLSEL
+484 LLRVFSTGRISLSEI
-499 KPPPTDAALCEELPA
+499 KPPPTDAALTEELP
-514 GEWETVQLH
+514 V
-523 GCWKNGQ
+523 
-530 SAGGSRNF
+530 
-538 PSFHLNPCFPL
+538 
-549 SIPAGPGKSS
+549 GPGKSS
-559 VKVTLRQ
+559 VKITLRQ

-573 RPIGFHIFQVPNSS
+573 RAIGFHIFQVPNSS
-587 WKPHTSSFLHL
+587 WKPNTSSFLHL

-613 SQLCRLPAGSYVII
+613 SRLCRLPAGSYVII

-633 NTEGNFTVVIAT
+633 NTEGSFTVIIAT
-645 KIDRNRCGLGFQQ
+645 KIDRKRIHSRETLGQVLQ
-658 EAHSQ
+658 EVSF
-663 PGDTWTSIARS
+663 TTVM
-674 KLYIFNFSCS
+674 K
-684 KGITKASPRPIYELI
+684 K
-699 WEVLY
+699 

>member
-8 LIAKRDLY
+8 LIVKRDLY

-28 FFDYCTPLAQFR
+28 YFNYCTPLAQFR

-45 LRPKDI
+45 LRPQEI

-56 LFSNNLQDV
+56 LFSDKPQDV

-76 FLCACVALQKSKY
+76 FLCACIALQKSKY

-152 LEKAYAKVHG
+152 LEKAYAKYVNTVTGGSKGRLHG
-162 SYEQLWAGQVADALV
+162 SYEQLWAGQVADAVV

-187 TLKGPGRNMEK
+187 TLKDPGRNMEK
-198 EKTGMVLE
+198 ERTGMVLE
-206 KAVFRKLMNLKEQCV
+206 KMVFRRLMNLKEQCV

-243 VIDVLSLSEVSGKE
+243 VIDMLNLPKVSGKE

-272 RGPWCEG
+272 KGPWCEG
-279 GQGWSQLDPVVASE
+279 GQGWSQLDPVAASE
-293 LLSQIQEGEFW
+293 MLSQIQEGEFW

-315 EITMGFP
+315 EITVSFP
-322 VNEEGQLQ
+322 INEEGQLQ
-330 SLYTEKVLYHSQ
+330 SLYTEKVLFHSQ

-390 SADWAGRIQNLTHLA
+390 SPDWAGRIQNLTHLA
-405 EENLSLTE
+405 EETLSLTE
-413 GTQGKNYQA
+413 GIQRNIQRKNYQA

-461 CDLSPGFYLVVPS
+461 CDLSPGYYLVVPS
-474 TFLKDAVGNF
+474 TFLKDEIGHF
-484 LLRVFSTGRISLSEL
+484 LLRVFSTGRISLSEI
-499 KPPPTDAALCEELPA
+499 KPPPTDATFCEE
-514 GEWETVQLH
+514 
-523 GCWKNGQ
+523 
-530 SAGGSRNF
+530 F
-538 PSFHLNPCFPL
+538 
-549 SIPAGPGKSS
+549 PAGPGKSS

-573 RPIGFHIFQVPNSS
+573 RPIGFHIFQVPNSN
-587 WKPHTSSFLHL
+587 WEPHTSSFIHL

-613 SQLCRLPAGSYVII
+613 SQLCRLPAGSYIII

-633 NTEGNFTVVIAT
+633 NTEGNFTIIIAT
-645 KIDRNRCGLGFQQ
+645 KIDRKRI
-658 EAHSQ
+658 HSQ
-663 PGDTWTSIARS
+663 ETLGQV
-674 KLYIFNFSCS
+674 LQ
-684 KGITKASPRPIYELI
+684 
-699 WEVLY
+699 EVSFTTVMKR

>member
-1 MLGEKKQ
+1 MLGETKQ
-8 LIAKRDLY
+8 LTARRELY
-16 TDPTFPASDTSI
+16 TDPAFPASDASI
-28 FFDYCTPLAQFR
+28 FFDSCTPLAQFR

-45 LRPKDI
+45 LRPQDI

-56 LFSNNLQDV
+56 LFSNNPQDV

-89 LLNKVIPPG
+89 LLNKVFPPG
-98 QPSWTDESYQG
+98 QPSWADELYQG
-109 CFTCRV
+109 RFTCHV

-187 TLKGPGRNMEK
+187 ALKDPARNTGK
-198 EKTGMVLE
+198 EKSGMVLKKE
-206 KAVFRKLMNLKEQCV
+206 VFRRLMVLKEQCV

-243 VIDVLSLSEVSGKE
+243 VTDMLNLSEVSGKE
-257 IFLLRIRNPWGRRCW
+257 IILLRIRNPWGRRCW

-279 GQGWSQLDPVVASE
+279 GEGWSQLDPMVASE

-315 EITMGFP
+315 EITVGFP

-330 SLYTEKVLYHSQ
+330 SLYTEKVLYHSR
-342 NLFGSWVRGQS
+342 NLFGSWVRGQT

-390 SADWAGRIQNLTHLA
+390 GADWAGRIKNLTRLVD
-405 EENLSLTE
+405 ENLSLTE
-413 GTQGKNYQA
+413 GIQEKKYQA

-461 CDLSPGFYLVVPS
+461 CDLSPGYYLVVPS
-474 TFLKDAVGNF
+474 TFLKDAVGHF
-484 LLRVFSTGRISLSEL
+484 LLRVFSTGRISLRTRKKQCENH
-499 KPPPTDAALCEELPA
+499 PPSALPRQQ
-514 GEWETVQLH
+514 V
-523 GCWKNGQ
+523 
-530 SAGGSRNF
+530 
-538 PSFHLNPCFPL
+538 
-549 SIPAGPGKSS
+549 SS
-559 VKVTLRQ
+559 NRF
-566 HCQDSKC
+566 S
-573 RPIGFHIFQVPNSS
+573 
-587 WKPHTSSFLHL
+587 
-598 EPLVSCV
+598 
-605 PHCYSQEV
+605 
-613 SQLCRLPAGSYVII
+613 
-627 PSTYLP
+627 YLP
-633 NTEGNFTVVIAT
+633 GT
-645 KIDRNRCGLGFQQ
+645 
-658 EAHSQ
+658 
-663 PGDTWTSIARS
+663 
-674 KLYIFNFSCS
+674 
-684 KGITKASPRPIYELI
+684 
-699 WEVLY
+699 

>member
-1 MLGEKKQ
+1 MLGGKKQ
-8 LIAKRDLY
+8 SAVSGELY
-16 TDPTFPASDTSI
+16 TDPAFPASDASI
-28 FFDYCTPLAQFR
+28 FFDACTPLSQFR

-45 LRPKDI
+45 LRPQDI

-56 LFSNNLQDV
+56 LFSNNLQEV

-89 LLNKVIPPG
+89 LLNKVFPPG
-98 QPSWTDESYQG
+98 QPSWTDELYQG
-109 CFTCRV
+109 RFTCHV

-187 TLKGPGRNMEK
+187 ALKDSARSTEK
-198 EKTGMVLE
+198 EKSGMVLKKE
-206 KAVFRKLMNLKEQCV
+206 VFRRLMILKEQCV

-226 LNSRQ
+226 LDSRQ

-243 VIDVLSLSEVSGKE
+243 VTDILNLSEVSGKE
-257 IFLLRIRNPWGRRCW
+257 IILLRIRNPWGRRCW

-279 GQGWSQLDPVVASE
+279 GGGWSQLDPVVASE

-315 EITMGFP
+315 EITVGFP

-390 SADWAGRIQNLTHLA
+390 SADWAGRIKNLTRLV
-405 EENLSLTE
+405 EENLSLAE
-413 GTQGKNYQA
+413 GIQGKKYQA

-461 CDLSPGFYLVVPS
+461 CDLSPGYYLVVPS
-474 TFLKDAVGNF
+474 TFLKDAVGHF
-484 LLRVFSTGRISLSEL
+484 LLRVFSTGRISLSEI
-499 KPPPTDAALCEELPA
+499 KPPPTDAALTEEL
-514 GEWETVQLH
+514 
-523 GCWKNGQ
+523 
-530 SAGGSRNF
+530 
-538 PSFHLNPCFPL
+538 
-549 SIPAGPGKSS
+549 PAGPGKSS

-573 RPIGFHIFQVPNSS
+573 RPIGFHIFQAPNSS
-587 WKPHTSSFLHL
+587 WKSNTSSFLHL

-613 SQLCRLPAGSYVII
+613 SRLCRLPAGGYVII

-633 NTEGNFTVVIAT
+633 NTEGSFTVIIAT
-645 KIDRNRCGLGFQQ
+645 KIDRKRIHSRETLGQVLQ
-658 EAHSQ
+658 EVSF
-663 PGDTWTSIARS
+663 TTVM
-674 KLYIFNFSCS
+674 K
-684 KGITKASPRPIYELI
+684 K
-699 WEVLY
+699 

>member
-1 MLGEKKQ
+1 MDEFACFQ
-8 LIAKRDLY
+8 LCGGAG
-16 TDPTFPASDTSI
+16 TA
-28 FFDYCTPLAQFR
+28 CQ
-40 GEISW
+40 
-45 LRPKDI
+45 DI

-98 QPSWTDESYQG
+98 QPSWADESYQG

-152 LEKAYAKVHG
+152 LEKAYA
-162 SYEQLWAGQVADALV
+162 
-177 DLTGGIAERW
+177 
-187 TLKGPGRNMEK
+187 N
-198 EKTGMVLE
+198 
-206 KAVFRKLMNLKEQCV
+206 
-221 ISCSV
+221 
-226 LNSRQ
+226 
-231 GASELGEFHAFI
+231 
-243 VIDVLSLSEVSGKE
+243 GK
-257 IFLLRIRNPWGRRCW
+257 
-272 RGPWCEG
+272 
-279 GQGWSQLDPVVASE
+279 GWSQLDPVVASE

-384 QKHRKY
+384 QKHKKY
-390 SADWAGRIQNLTHLA
+390 SADWAGRIKNLTHLA

-538 PSFHLNPCFPL
+538 PSFHINPCFPL

-573 RPIGFHIFQVPNSS
+573 RPIGFHIFQVGQ
-587 WKPHTSSFLHL
+587 L
-598 EPLVSCV
+598 LVTLIA
-605 PHCYSQEV
+605 HC
-613 SQLCRLPAGSYVII
+613 QL
-627 PSTYLP
+627 
-633 NTEGNFTVVIAT
+633 
-645 KIDRNRCGLGFQQ
+645 
-658 EAHSQ
+658 
-663 PGDTWTSIARS
+663 
-674 KLYIFNFSCS
+674 
-684 KGITKASPRPIYELI
+684 
-699 WEVLY
+699 